1 MSLSALLSETRC
13 RSGEKAISAIAII
26 EMFIPCA
33 CDRGVNSIVHTP
45 ECGSRRF
52 FCIDGVHLDC
62 LDHFLLETN
71 KKHTH
76 TDEMS
81 TTSVKCRPI

>member
-33 CDRGVNSIVHTP
+33 CDRGVDRIVHTP
-45 ECGSRRF
+45 ECGSRPF

-81 TTSVKCRPI
+81 TANVKCRPI